1 MNQTEKYSDRELMDM
16 KERCLYMITSFQTG
30 KDCYN
35 SGWSDIYQ
43 IALIEIN
50 RKLDERK
57 NMQGAAKVYDK
68 ASVRDLPCNPG
79 RGK

>member
-1 MNQTEKYSDRELMDM
+1 MNHIKKYSDIELQDM
-16 KERCLYMITSFQTG
+16 KERCLYMINVFQTG

-57 NMQGAAKVYDK
+57 NMQETANVYDK